1 MTQADCQ
8 RENNR
13 KPDMH
18 AVARAAGVSISSV
31 SRTING
37 DNRVHSR
44 IQRKVWK
51 AIEDLNYTPNPYAR
65 MLSSGITDMIGVII
79 SADSASQFPGLLS
92 SLEDAALD
100 CRLGLRISSKTD
112 SWKQV
117 ALSIQAMIEWKLRRV
132 LLIINGEAIGA
143 ELLKSGIEMLQQQ
156 STPTTALTIC
166 YRDGIRQAIQHLAVL
181 GHRRITL
188 IAFKTSAIVTSG
200 LEQSFCRAMS
210 EINAPPTVIQLEEA
224 SIQAY
229 SRTLLKSMFDEWQ
242 QPSAILCAT
251 HREALFVLCVALE
264 LAIKIP
270 EGLSIVCCDA
280 STCLSSTR
288 PSVTALEI
296 DTEKLGAILKR
307 LLIRPVRATGAQEK
321 LETHR
326 VLLRLAIRKST
337 ALPVRMIHDLHPSR
351 VNDGDRFDYTD
362 TTLG

>member
-1 MTQADCQ
+1 
-8 RENNR
+8 
-13 KPDMH
+13 MH

-270 EGLSIVCCDA
+270 EGLSIVF
-280 STCLSSTR
+280 SVVMPPLVCLQPGPLLQR
-288 PSVTALEI
+288 GDP

-326 VLLRLAIRKST
+326 VLLRPATQYAST